1 MWHLLK
7 SVSVFVVVL
16 VMVGCATPQRSV
28 EMHDMEHSLWSES
41 EDFYYD
47 NTDTLARREISVVVR
62 YGMGYVADSVALS
75 VLCVSPDSLVVEESF
90 TLHIPHLSDMRPEVQ
105 HFPYRRNVVLGK
117 SGRYHFRL
125 RPREAVEG
133 ISSIGLMISEKDVD

>member
-1 MWHLLK
+1 MWRLLK

-47 NTDTLARREISVVVR
+47 NTDTLAKREISVVVR
-62 YGMGYVADSVALS
+62 YGMGYVADSVALR
-75 VLCVSPDSLVVEESF
+75 VFCVSPDSLVV
-90 TLHIPHLSDMRPEVQ
+90 
-105 HFPYRRNVVLGK
+105 
-117 SGRYHFRL
+117 
-125 RPREAVEG
+125 
-133 ISSIGLMISEKDVD
+133 

>member
-7 SVSVFVVVL
+7 SLSVFVVVL

-62 YGMGYVADSVALS
+62 YGMGYVADSVAT
-75 VLCVSPDSLVVEESF
+75 VPNYPKDMESLNE
-90 TLHIPHLSDMRPEVQ
+90 TLAAIRA
-105 HFPYRRNVVLGK
+105 K
-117 SGRYHFRL
+117 
-125 RPREAVEG
+125 EA
-133 ISSIGLMISEKDVD
+133 K